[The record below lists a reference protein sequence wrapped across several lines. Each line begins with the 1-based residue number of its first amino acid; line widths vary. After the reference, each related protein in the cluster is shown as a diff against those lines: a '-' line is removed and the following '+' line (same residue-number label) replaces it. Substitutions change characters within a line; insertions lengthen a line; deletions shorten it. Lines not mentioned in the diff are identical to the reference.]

1 MQEFFAQIDAIKGN
15 ISFIQASTTQIV
27 GMKDKV
33 CAQPILSGKE
43 VLPSKTSFVQDWRL
57 SISNSELL

>member
-1 MQEFFAQIDAIKGN
+1 MQEFFAHIDAIRVN

-33 CAQPILSGKE
+33 CAQPTLLGKE
-43 VLPSKTSFVQDWRL
+43 VLSSNTSFVQDWCL